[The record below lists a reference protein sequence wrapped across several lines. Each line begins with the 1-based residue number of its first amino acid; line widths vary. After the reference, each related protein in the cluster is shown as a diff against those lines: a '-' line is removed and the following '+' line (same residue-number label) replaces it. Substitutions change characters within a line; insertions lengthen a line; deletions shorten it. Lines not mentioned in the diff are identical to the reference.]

1 MERLIFPIFQADC
14 IPGCVVVHV
23 LLRVLKNPS
32 EIRIS
37 RNLTREDGW
46 ERKEINC
53 THTYDKS

>member
-14 IPGCVVVHV
+14 ILGCVVVHV
-23 LLRVLKNPS
+23 LLRMLKNSS

-37 RNLTREDGW
+37 RNLTREGGW

-53 THTYDKS
+53 IHTYDKS